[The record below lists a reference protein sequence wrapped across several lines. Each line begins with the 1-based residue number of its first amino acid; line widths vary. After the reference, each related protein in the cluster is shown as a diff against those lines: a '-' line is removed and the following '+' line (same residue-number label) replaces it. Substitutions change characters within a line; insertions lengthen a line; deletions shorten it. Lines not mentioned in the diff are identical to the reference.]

1 MHNKQVLIEAIKNL
15 GKAKAPARKKDV
27 VINQRQSPY
36 MQQPSLPT
44 AKEGGENE
52 EKEFVNSQE
61 HGVDTP
67 IYVDLRVGKSKIHG
81 EGVFSNQ
88 PVKEGTVVGVS
99 HIRKQFERDGE
110 MYQAPFPSKI
120 LGLYNHTE
128 ENPNVTEIDNGDYI
142 SLIAIRDIQPGEE
155 LVSNY
160 YNNNIQDLEKPE
172 DFKNELVRAD
182 LGLITKLSKLSKPA
196 STASKYP
203 NIVNTEIGL
212 ISKNA
217 PFIGTGNQVIKKGRN
232 ISIPETNE
240 LLQNIALDL
249 PATALEFPPVYYH
262 GTHQSGELIT
272 GTLGVNQKGLS
283 TAFASNLDDAVGYS
297 MRDLD
302 SSPISDFKK
311 WWGETRLHYPSESPY
326 FPKPEFYDNLY
337 NTRLEEYN
345 KLTELEKSFI
355 DDKFPMLFG
364 IHPRYG
370 DNSRFWPVSS
380 DIGSE
385 TAIGGKV
392 GFDEITNLFVPQ
404 SKIGL
409 TQDYLQGRNP
419 FKISPIEPFIN
430 RLGFRHSDQQKRFY
444 DKNYSDEIV
453 KSGFG
458 SLLTRPLTLFGKNE
472 LTPGDHL
479 YRKIGNS
486 AGLKDLIDKGG
497 AQAPRPFKMKSGMT
511 IDTPFFGV
519 GKTPNEN
526 YRGMF
531 AVETALPSKSKY
543 NWSSY
548 AGGTE
553 NWGVAPYNEEGYL
566 MKNIP
571 LEDLNVYRKKWFS
584 NNYKKLDPLNLE
596 EGLKY
601 AKTQNLL
608 ENLWKWGV
616 LGGLGYSGYQYSKEG
631 EKDEKNLGGSINDRV
646 LRDLDRDLKD
656 PRRSKRFS
664 KSLLATNQ
672 LFAPN
677 YLFNKPSPRR
687 IYNPNA
693 QYFENGGVTTVPP
706 HTKED
711 YLNIERD
718 VKKFADKYVTSAHHR
733 NLLEK
738 YNYPEDKIQWRMQDV
753 LNYNPDID
761 TRFSLNGPSFVGA
774 AGETFPLKEGQQEGQ
789 PIVQYN
795 LNNIHPFPIEH
806 VIAHEW
812 GHIPIS
818 SGFNPLTE
826 EERNEFINRLKPG
839 AVRNEHDAEP
849 QENRS
854 DQFELRYFLDKE
866 GIYDSSKGEEFTQK
880 HLDDYRKKTRNNH
893 RIFSLYSD
901 EDIIWLMNNI
911 ASVNDSKELNMA
923 QKGGY
928 IQAELS
934 EEEIQKYVDGGYIVE
949 DLPKANLGYISKLI
963 QPAKNTVTGLSNT
976 IKGMTNITPTL
987 ANLSKTNLLKS
998 AYPQQMELISNLKN
1012 ANIISPTLNE
1022 SVLAG
1027 YPNLLNLATK
1037 RGIQDALTFSRSTTP
1052 SVLEGLS
1059 SSGTRT
1065 PISNL
1070 DMGNFIKYGL
1080 VGDDPGLAMYTASHV
1095 PGMRY
1100 GRRDGLSRLPY
1111 KTTYVGNVEQGT
1123 PESLDALYTH
1133 PQITGIP
1140 QNIKEGIFGDTYGS
1154 YASILRY
1161 PFDYSG
1167 SAFDMF
1173 DRYKTFENTVFDK
1186 GRTLRKYMGAKDA
1199 AAGDIGALNF
1209 VNKPTSDNIFYQSLF
1224 SHASEVPFIG
1234 YPGQKVLEPV
1244 ATYTKPIVQEIK
1256 ADRENINKLY
1266 SEGKYEEVINALN
1279 EKVKS
1284 GNFGSVES
1292 NIKSYEIDPKF
1303 PKFDIS
1309 QYNVPTEG
1317 VPTPYTLNAFDPKTG
1332 LIPVKGDLESI
1343 ANTARQAYNSFIEHA
1358 VLMDAFRDPT
1368 NVVRYPYSPLK
1379 YKYKKG
1385 GQLPKAELGLIT
1397 KAPQLPK
1404 LLGLKHSAN
1413 ILDDLLVRT
1422 SNLWQ
1427 TPQGI
1432 SRLNEMIVNTPALS
1446 SLNVTPE
1453 IMVNDL
1459 SNLTN
1464 LNYIA
1469 DDAYEQ
1475 QKILNEQKLDL
1486 RKILREANNA
1496 GTSKSDIRS
1505 AQRKNLSNLLET
1517 ENKIK
1522 DLEFYYEGMG
1532 TQYIEPR
1539 YSWQTV
1545 QSNPWNHSITIG
1557 KDKFTDADIPMVGM
1571 HEITHFPGAYYGKL
1585 SPGSATYHTYLDDM
1599 LSGLDLKSDSELI
1612 KQTVNYGTPL
1622 KYNMGN
1628 LMTGS
1633 ERIKLKDKFG
1643 NVIPGEFEH
1652 PLLSAK
1658 NYFKNS
1664 LDEMSPFLAEVR
1676 ENMLQDGF
1684 IKHPYETMTPT
1695 KLKTY
1700 YNNYNNIKGNKY
1712 PLRYFEIMKPT
1723 ESNFKLSS
1731 DVFNKMLIG
1740 LPAVGAAALGSDL
1753 DEKAVGG
1760 PMLGDPPVVE
1770 DPLPITP
1777 DSELDDAQKYIRNW
1791 FRNRVLPET
1800 DDKFYNRIMSKSLDK
1815 AKERVNTFPD
1825 YTPLVTDDPTARGTY
1840 IGGEIPE
1847 IQVVPGLSPEEDLTT
1862 KVHELT
1868 TYVNEPLSDNLQYQ
1882 DIYGNIIKQN
1892 VKSFKEGW
1900 GGLTGADK
1908 KAAKEFYNYVT
1919 DPSEDNIHSYMMNA
1933 RRIFDVSPDQ
1943 VVTEAD
1949 IENWKKTAEDAGML
1963 DKNSENYNDELY
1975 ILFKLAKDNKS
1986 MTNMFNYL
1994 AMDES
1999 PQMEGDLQ
2007 RAEQG
2012 LVVKALSTLGKVA
2025 PEISAASN
2033 LVKTA
2038 PLINAAVPLVNTTV
2052 KFAPEI
2058 TTADWANWNKAT
2070 PNYSKLM
2077 QEYADIE
2084 ESTKGMGT
2092 WMKNPD
2098 GTPYLGSPLQFI
2110 QEQSENFKNAFPEGY
2125 YKVYRG
2131 VQPENSFQD
2140 FSYSNKKE
2148 LMGDRAIFT
2157 ANRMLANKYA
2167 RFFKDEQLKSFL
2179 DPSDPDNTRGT
2190 FSLVYPIGKHMAVD
2204 MRDRV
2209 WNHLGYMEHGVSN
2222 SLPDLESFN
2231 NYITNIKD
2239 AYGLSKEYRN
2249 TDDIAKFLPTSNL
2262 NSIILKGLNDSG
2274 KGNVHIVNNRPG
2286 NYLKSTIGNEGFFNM
2301 NSPNIYKSLGGE
2313 SDYELGDEV
2322 DKTTMERL
2330 IKEGY
2335 TFEEI

>member
-15 GKAKAPARKKDV
+15 GKAKAPAKKKDV

-44 AKEGGENE
+44 AKEGGESE

-67 IYVDLRVGKSKIHG
+67 IYIDLRVGKSKIHG

-182 LGLITKLSKLSKPA
+182 LGLITKLSNLSKPA
-196 STASKYP
+196 STFSKYP
-203 NIVNTEIGL
+203 NIINTEIGL

-217 PFIGTGNQVIKKGRN
+217 PFIGTAGQVIKKGSN
-232 ISIPETNE
+232 ISIPQTNE

-262 GTHQSGELIT
+262 GTHSGALKGISNIEGLANLSHLAEHNIIPQSGELST
-272 GTLGVNQKGLS
+272 GTLGVNKSGLS
-283 TAFASNLDDAVGYS
+283 TAFASNLDDAVSYS
-297 MRDLD
+297 MRDLN
-302 SSPISDFKK
+302 SNPISDFQR
-311 WWGETRLHYPSESPY
+311 WWGKTRLDYPAKSPY
-326 FPKPEFYDNLY
+326 FPKPEYYDNLY

-345 KLTELEKSFI
+345 KLGELEKSFI
-355 DDKFPMLFG
+355 DNKFPMVFG
-364 IHPRYG
+364 IHPKYG
-370 DNSRFWPVSS
+370 DSSRFWGVSS
-380 DIGSE
+380 GIGSE

-409 TQDYLQGRNP
+409 TQDYLQNRNP
-419 FKISPIEPFIN
+419 FKISPIEPLID
-430 RLGFRHSDQQKRFY
+430 RLSFRHIDEQKRFY
-444 DKNYSDEIV
+444 DKD
-453 KSGFG
+453 
-458 SLLTRPLTLFGKNE
+458 
-472 LTPGDHL
+472 
-479 YRKIGNS
+479 
-486 AGLKDLIDKGG
+486 
-497 AQAPRPFKMKSGMT
+497 
-511 IDTPFFGV
+511 
-519 GKTPNEN
+519 
-526 YRGMF
+526 
-531 AVETALPSKSKY
+531 
-543 NWSSY
+543 
-548 AGGTE
+548 
-553 NWGVAPYNEEGYL
+553 
-566 MKNIP
+566 
-571 LEDLNVYRKKWFS
+571 
-584 NNYKKLDPLNLE
+584 
-596 EGLKY
+596 
-601 AKTQNLL
+601 
-608 ENLWKWGV
+608 
-616 LGGLGYSGYQYSKEG
+616 YQT
-631 EKDEKNLGGSINDRV
+631 GGSINDRV

-656 PRRSKRFS
+656 PRRSRRFS

-693 QYFENGGVTTVPP
+693 KYFRDGGF
-706 HTKED
+706 
-711 YLNIERD
+711 IE
-718 VKKFADKYVTSAHHR
+718 
-733 NLLEK
+733 
-738 YNYPEDKIQWRMQDV
+738 
-753 LNYNPDID
+753 
-761 TRFSLNGPSFVGA
+761 
-774 AGETFPLKEGQQEGQ
+774 
-789 PIVQYN
+789 
-795 LNNIHPFPIEH
+795 
-806 VIAHEW
+806 
-812 GHIPIS
+812 
-818 SGFNPLTE
+818 
-826 EERNEFINRLKPG
+826 
-839 AVRNEHDAEP
+839 
-849 QENRS
+849 
-854 DQFELRYFLDKE
+854 
-866 GIYDSSKGEEFTQK
+866 
-880 HLDDYRKKTRNNH
+880 
-893 RIFSLYSD
+893 
-901 EDIIWLMNNI
+901 
-911 ASVNDSKELNMA
+911 
-923 QKGGY
+923 
-928 IQAELS
+928 AELS
-934 EEEIQKYVDGGYIVE
+934 KEEIQKYVNGGYIVE
-949 DLPKANLGYISKLI
+949 ELPKANLGYISKLI

-987 ANLSKTNLLKS
+987 TNLSKTNLLKS

-1022 SVLAG
+1022 SVLAT

-1037 RGIQDALTFSRSTTP
+1037 RGIQDALTFARSTTP

-1111 KTTYVGNVEQGT
+1111 ETTLVGNTKQGT

-1209 VNKPTSDNIFYQSLF
+1209 VNKPTLDNTFYQSIF
-1224 SHASEVPFIG
+1224 SSASEVPFIG

-1292 NIKSYEIDPKF
+1292 NIKSYEINPEF

-1309 QYNVPTEG
+1309 QYNVPTKG

-1332 LIPVKGDLESI
+1332 LIPVKGDLKSI

-1368 NVVRYPYSPLK
+1368 NVVKYPYSPLK

-1385 GQLPKAELGLIT
+1385 GELPKAEWGLIT
-1397 KAPQLPK
+1397 KASQAPK
-1404 LLGLKHSAN
+1404 LLGLKPSAN

-1422 SNLWQ
+1422 GNLWQ

-1464 LNYIA
+1464 LNHITK
-1469 DDAYEQ
+1469 DALEQ
-1475 QKILNEQKLDL
+1475 RKILNEQKLDL
-1486 RKILREANNA
+1486 RKILRDANNA
-1496 GTSKSDIRS
+1496 GASEWDMNAIRAS
-1505 AQRKNLSNLLET
+1505 QHKNRFDLLKT
-1517 ENKIK
+1517 ENKIDALK
-1522 DLEFYYEGMG
+1522 HYYVGPG
-1532 TQYIEPR
+1532 KYTEPR
-1539 YSWQTV
+1539 YPWQE
-1545 QSNPWNHSITIG
+1545 SKINPFDHSISIG
-1557 KDKFTDADIPMVGM
+1557 PGLLTAGDVPITGM

-1612 KQTVNYGTPL
+1612 KQTVDYGTPL

-1628 LMTGS
+1628 LITG
-1633 ERIKLKDKFG
+1633 EGRNELKDKFG
-1643 NVIPGEFEH
+1643 NIIPGEFEH

-1658 NYFKNS
+1658 NYFKNN

-1723 ESNFKLSS
+1723 ESNFKLTS

-1825 YTPLVTDDPTARGTY
+1825 YTPLITDDPTARGTY
-1840 IGGEIPE
+1840 IGGESPE
-1847 IQVVPGLSPEEDLTT
+1847 IQIVPGLSPEEDLTT

-1868 TYVNEPLSDNLQYQ
+1868 TYVNDPLSDNLQYQ
-1882 DIYGNIIKQN
+1882 DLYGNIIKKN

-1900 GGLTGADK
+1900 GDLTGADK
-1908 KAAKEFYNYVT
+1908 KAAKQFYNYVT

-2007 RAEQG
+2007 RAEKG

-2025 PEISAASN
+2025 PEISVASN

-2038 PLINAAVPLVNTTV
+2038 PLTNAAVPLVNTTV
-2052 KFAPEI
+2052 KFVPEI
-2058 TTADWANWNKAT
+2058 TTADWRKWNKSI
-2070 PNYSKLM
+2070 PWHYELM
-2077 QEYADIE
+2077 KEYADIE
-2084 ESTKGMGT
+2084 ESTKGMGI

-2125 YKVYRG
+2125 LKTYRG
-2131 VQPENSFQD
+2131 VTPNNSFQD
-2140 FSYSNKKE
+2140 FSMGKSKE
-2148 LMGDRAIFT
+2148 LMGDRSIFT
-2157 ANRMLANKYA
+2157 ANRLLANKYA
-2167 RFFKDEQLKSFL
+2167 HDWNWDTRPSTFL
-2179 DPSDPDNTRGT
+2179 NPSDFDRTGGT
-2190 FSLVYPIGKHMAVD
+2190 FSLMYPMGKHIVVD
-2204 MRDRV
+2204 MKDRV
-2209 WNHLGYMEHGVSN
+2209 WNSLGLMEHGVSN
-2222 SLPDLESFN
+2222 SLTDLESFN
-2231 NYITNIKD
+2231 NYLTNILNRKD
-2239 AYGLSKEYRN
+2239 QWGLSRN
-2249 TDDIAKFLPTSNL
+2249 HISTNDVAEFLPTSNL
-2262 NSIILKGLNDSG
+2262 NSVILKGLNDGG
-2274 KGNVHIVNNRPG
+2274 KGTVHIVNNRPG
-2286 NYLKSTIGNEGFFNM
+2286 NYLKSTVGNVGFFNM
-2301 NSPNIYKSLGGE
+2301 NDPNIYKSLGGE

-2322 DKTTMERL
+2322 DKATMKKL
-2330 IKEGY
+2330 KAQGY

>member
-262 GTHQSGELIT
+262 GTHSGALKGISNIEGLANLSHLAEHNIIPQSGELIT

-693 QYFENGGVTTVPP
+693 KYFRDGGF
-706 HTKED
+706 
-711 YLNIERD
+711 IE
-718 VKKFADKYVTSAHHR
+718 
-733 NLLEK
+733 
-738 YNYPEDKIQWRMQDV
+738 
-753 LNYNPDID
+753 
-761 TRFSLNGPSFVGA
+761 
-774 AGETFPLKEGQQEGQ
+774 
-789 PIVQYN
+789 
-795 LNNIHPFPIEH
+795 
-806 VIAHEW
+806 
-812 GHIPIS
+812 
-818 SGFNPLTE
+818 
-826 EERNEFINRLKPG
+826 
-839 AVRNEHDAEP
+839 
-849 QENRS
+849 
-854 DQFELRYFLDKE
+854 
-866 GIYDSSKGEEFTQK
+866 
-880 HLDDYRKKTRNNH
+880 
-893 RIFSLYSD
+893 
-901 EDIIWLMNNI
+901 
-911 ASVNDSKELNMA
+911 
-923 QKGGY
+923 
-928 IQAELS
+928 AELS
-934 EEEIQKYVDGGYIVE
+934 KEEIQKYVDDGYIVE